1 MPTVAGF
8 CLPPAAFGAVYDR
21 LLLQTAALGCRTRR
35 NQHRLAGEISH
46 FMVRGFA
53 ARVKLWGN
61 ISAHQGIAQ
70 DTLLFGHLG
79 LTNVREEP
87 GVGSTASNKVLP
99 RLARVLVFLAVVF
112 PPAHWTKPHRRWR
125 LKRPVSTARTA
136 KTNLHQ
142 CLHPVWTATWRS
154 GLQPARDIRRSFAG
168 PAGSGFLSP
177 FHSEREHPQILSKRA
192 RTAP

>member
-1 MPTVAGF
+1 
-8 CLPPAAFGAVYDR
+8 
-21 LLLQTAALGCRTRR
+21 
-35 NQHRLAGEISH
+35 
-46 FMVRGFA
+46 MVRGKA
-53 ARVKLWGN
+53 PAGQTRDRAMGRT
-61 ISAHQGIAQ
+61 GIAK
-70 DTLLFGHLG
+70 DTLLLSVMG

-87 GVGSTASNKVLP
+87 GVGSTASNKVLPRLAQTESPVHGQP